1 MAATDAQRVER
12 AIQLLDARLAKSDLF
27 TDGTVKVVPSTSNVG
42 EYPPGGSADTER
54 PLETRKNSGRRQR
67 LEP

>member
-1 MAATDAQRVER
+1 MSSDAQRVER

-42 EYPPGGSADTER
+42 EQACNAR
-54 PLETRKNSGRRQR
+54 CC
-67 LEP
+67 